1 MSFIKDFIVILDE
14 FTNYLEKCKKET
26 KKINE
31 VYAFKMSDAV
41 RRSVKTGE
49 TPEGCI
55 IIDDTINTNESKG
68 IYDYVIRT
76 KKGLYTIS
84 DGQIIGSAVY
94 K

>member
-1 MSFIKDFIVILDE
+1 MSFIRDFIVILDE

-31 VYAFKMSDAV
+31 VYAFKTSDAV
-41 RRSVKTGE
+41 RRFIKTGE
-49 TPEGCI
+49 TAEDCI

-68 IYDYVIRT
+68 IYNYVIRT
-76 KKGLYTIS
+76 KNGLYTIS